1 MKVNQIR
8 TKTFNAATPAALD
21 TAIAAWLQV
30 QGEATYLSLSF
41 SSSAGDYAA
50 IIVYTT

>member
-1 MKVNQIR
+1 MKVNQIK

-21 TAIAAWLQV
+21 TAIATWLVTQT
-30 QGEATYLSLSF
+30 EATFMSLDF
-41 SSSAGDYAA
+41 STFSGDYAA